1 MAIQLKLDYSKKLG
15 LPQYSSHQFSVSLT
29 SEVNDVAQ
37 IHAEVERIYR
47 VLQDAVD
54 AQIVNSGYMPGEATP
69 ASPCTPGEA
78 TPPAGDGEDVWKCSP
93 AQKNLILD
101 LVDRNRLDKASVDNL
116 AKERFG
122 LGVKQLNKL
131 QASGLI
137 DELMGIHGGGDSKPR
152 FGTGVRSA
160 PRRTNG
166 HAYGDRRAA

>member
-29 SEVNDVAQ
+29 AEVSDVAQ
-37 IHAEVERIYR
+37 IPAEVERIYR

-54 AQIVNSGYMPGEATP
+54 GQIVDPGFVPGSET
-69 ASPCTPGEA
+69 ASPTKPTAASAES
-78 TPPAGDGEDVWKCSP
+78 GDDWKCSP

-101 LVDRNRLDKASVDNL
+101 LVEQRGLQKASVDAL

-122 LGVKQLNKL
+122 VGVKQLNKL

-137 DELMGIHGGGDSKPR
+137 DELMGSHSEPKPR
-152 FGTGVRSA
+152 FSGQRSA
-160 PRRTNG
+160 PRRAGGN
-166 HAYGDRRAA
+166 AYGGRRAS

>member
-29 SEVNDVAQ
+29 AEVSDVAQ
-37 IHAEVERIYR
+37 IPAEVERIYR

-54 AQIVNSGYMPGEATP
+54 AQIIAPGFVPGGEP
-69 ASPCTPGEA
+69 ASPSKPSGA
-78 TPPAGDGEDVWKCSP
+78 TTDSGDEWKCSP

-101 LVDRNRLDKASVDNL
+101 LVEQHGLQKASVDAL

-122 LGVKQLNKL
+122 VGVRQLNKL

-137 DELMGIHGGGDSKPR
+137 DELMGSNPEAKPR
-152 FGTGVRSA
+152 FTGQRSS
-160 PRRTNG
+160 PRRAGGN
-166 HAYGDRRAA
+166 AYGGRRAS